1 MYTASDIR
9 NVEFTKNMGGFKAA
23 EVDVFVDRCADTV
36 EALTA
41 EKDELNKK
49 LAILADKLQEYRR
62 DEDSIRSA
70 LLSAQ
75 RLGDSVVRDS
85 NQKAEAIIAAANQQ
99 AKEIVENAHREA
111 EKYASEK
118 ERLKKEISDFKADI
132 LSMYKEHLSII
143 KSIPDVHAQAV
154 RPAEEAAAAPVAV
167 QPEPTTAVAEP
178 EPAQVA
184 PVSQEADEEEPVKT
198 VPLKS
203 KFANLKFGEDY
214 DIGQDQDD

>member
-9 NVEFTKNMGGFKAA
+9 NVEFTKNMGGFKVA
-23 EVDVFVDRCADTV
+23 EVDAFVDRCADTV

-41 EKDELNKK
+41 ETDELNKK

-85 NQKAEAIIAAANQQ
+85 NQKAESIIAAANQQ
-99 AKEIVENAHREA
+99 AKEIVDSAYKEV

-132 LSMYKEHLSII
+132 LSLYKEHLSLI
-143 KSIPDVHAQAV
+143 KSIPDVHTEKPQSAQETEASAAPQPV
-154 RPAEEAAAAPVAV
+154 PTVKPEPVQAAAANEEAAG
-167 QPEPTTAVAEP
+167 E
-178 EPAQVA
+178 
-184 PVSQEADEEEPVKT
+184 EAVKT
-198 VPLKS
+198 VPSKS